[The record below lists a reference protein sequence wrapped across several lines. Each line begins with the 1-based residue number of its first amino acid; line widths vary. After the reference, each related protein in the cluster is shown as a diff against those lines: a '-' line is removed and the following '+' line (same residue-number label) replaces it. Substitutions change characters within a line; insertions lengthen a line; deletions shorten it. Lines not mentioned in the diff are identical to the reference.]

1 MGITRIHRVCAND
14 AIGASATGEQRIM
27 QSFEVHDL
35 QSAPPA
41 SKPLLERAQSEWGFI
56 PTLHGILAESAPTL
70 DAYQTL
76 FALSATSS
84 LTPQEQQVVFL
95 AVSALHEC
103 EYCVAGHTYLAR
115 TAKLAEAA
123 IAALRTGV
131 PIADAK
137 LQTLRRFAESVVR
150 ERGSVGDE
158 TLAAFLR
165 AGYSRAHVL
174 EVVLIIATKTISNYV
189 NHLAHTPKESFMSD
203 PSLSWTAPRSRERRI
218 STG

>member
-1 MGITRIHRVCAND
+1 MH
-14 AIGASATGEQRIM
+14 
-27 QSFEVHDL
+27 SFKVHDL
-35 QSAPPA
+35 QSAPAA
-41 SKPLLERAQSEWGFI
+41 SRPLLERAQSEWGFI
-56 PTLHGILAESAPTL
+56 PTLHGTLAESAPTL
-70 DAYQTL
+70 NAYQTL
-76 FALSATSS
+76 FALSATAS
-84 LTPQEQQVVFL
+84 LTPQEQQVVYL

-115 TAKLAEAA
+115 TAQLPEPA
-123 IAALRTGV
+123 IAALRAGS

-150 ERGSVGDE
+150 DRGSVGDE
-158 TLAAFLR
+158 TVAAFLR
-165 AGYSRAHVL
+165 AGYSRAQVL

-203 PSLSWTAPRSRERRI
+203 PGLNWIAPRSRERRL